1 MITITL
7 YGKPNCHL
15 CEEALEVIHTARQE
29 YAFELIVRNIL
40 ENYEDFERYK
50 HDIPVIVL
58 NGVELARHRLTEEQL
73 TSALARQRSAGYNG
87 GQGATP

>member
-1 MITITL
+1 MIIITL

-15 CEEALEVIHTARQE
+15 CEQALEVIQAARQE
-29 YAFELIVRNIL
+29 YSFELLVRNIL

-50 HDIPVIVL
+50 QDIPVILL
-58 NGVELARHRLTEEQL
+58 NDVELARHRLTEEQL
-73 TSALARQRSAGYNG
+73 TSALARQRTAGYKG